1 MKVESGSM
9 DKLVFSGNDIITKE
23 NRQALNGHK
32 SMVIW
37 FTGISG
43 SGKSTLS
50 SKLEKKL
57 FEQGIRTY
65 VLDADS
71 IRKGLNR
78 GLGFSR
84 QDREENI
91 RRVGEVAKLFVDAGV
106 VVLTAFISPFQKD
119 RERARSLVEADE
131 FIEIYLKCPLGI
143 CEKRDVK
150 GLYAKARRGVLRQF
164 TGVVDPYEEPVHP
177 EIKLETDKMRVEKC
191 LGNILVYLEKRGLV
205 PTARDSDLQ
214 QNRNRSLNG

>member
-1 MKVESGSM
+1 VKVESGSM
-9 DKLVFSGNDIITKE
+9 EKLAVSSNDIITKE
-23 NRQALNGHK
+23 SRQALNGHK

-57 FEQGIRTY
+57 FGQGIRTY

-131 FIEIYLKCPLGI
+131 FIEIYLKCPLEI

-150 GLYAKARRGVLRQF
+150 GLYAKARRGDLRQF
-164 TGVVDPYEEPVHP
+164 TAIDDPYEEPVNP
-177 EIKLETDKMRVEKC
+177 EITLETDKMSVEEC
-191 LGNILVYLEKRGLV
+191 LETILVFLEKRGLIA
-205 PTARDSDLQ
+205 TARDSDLQ
-214 QNRNRSLNG
+214 QNRDWILNG